1 MSGMLNGFDWNG
13 ETSQPSE
20 GMTPLPVGV
29 YYFTV
34 AEANEKITKAGTG
47 QYLELQFECLDDEH
61 KGRKVYA
68 TFNLVNKNSQA
79 VQIAQKEFRS
89 FGQACG
95 KQFTSAQE
103 IPGHVLKLRIR
114 HEPHYKD
121 EGRMVARVAEFLP
134 SGQAP
139 PVPGLQQPVQ
149 TNAAE
154 QPAAAGD
161 DTPF

>member
-79 VQIAQKEFRS
+79 VQIAQKEFVRS
-89 FGQACG
+89 ARLAENSSQARRR
-95 KQFTSAQE
+95 S
-103 IPGHVLKLRIR
+103 
-114 HEPHYKD
+114 
-121 EGRMVARVAEFLP
+121 
-134 SGQAP
+134 
-139 PVPGLQQPVQ
+139 PV
-149 TNAAE
+149 T
-154 QPAAAGD
+154 
-161 DTPF
+161 FSS